1 MKILITGGAGFI
13 GTNLI
18 RKLLE
23 RGDIITVLDNL
34 QTGHLLNLE
43 QFGNKV
49 KFIKHDVIEPL
60 PNLGSFDIIYNLAC
74 PASPPLYQKDPLHTF
89 KTSVWGAFHVAE
101 YALHCGAHVV
111 QTSTSEIYG
120 DPLEHP
126 QTENYRGNTNTVGPR
141 SCYDE
146 GKRASETIF
155 RDFKEYKGLS
165 VSIAR
170 IFNTYGP
177 EMSPDDGRV
186 VSNFIVQSL
195 KGEGVTLY
203 GEGEQTRSLCYV
215 DDTVR
220 ALLLLADK
228 KIFGPV
234 NVGNPDEYTIKEIAE
249 IITKR
254 LSNTTAIKKMPL
266 PADDPKQRC
275 PDITRAKELL
285 GWEPTTNLE
294 EGLEKTIN
302 YFQKRLATG
311 FIHNK

>member
-1 MKILITGGAGFI
+1 MNILITGGAGFI

-18 RKLLE
+18 RVLLDK
-23 RGDIITVLDNL
+23 GDTITVLDNL
-34 QTGHLLNLE
+34 QTGSVLNLE
-43 QFGNKV
+43 KFGERI
-49 KFIKHDVIEPL
+49 KFIKHDVIEPI
-60 PNLGSFDIIYNLAC
+60 PELGSFDVIYNLAC

-89 KTSVWGAFHVAE
+89 KTSVWGAFHIAE
-101 YALHCGAHVV
+101 YALKCGAHVV

-146 GKRASETIF
+146 GKRAAETIF
-155 RDFKEYKGLS
+155 RDFKECKGLS

-186 VSNFIVQSL
+186 ISNFIVQSL
-195 KGEGVTLY
+195 KGEALTIY
-203 GEGEQTRSLCYV
+203 GEGKQTRSLCYV

-220 ALLLLADK
+220 GLMLLADK
-228 KIFGPV
+228 KVFGPV
-234 NVGNPDEYTIKEIAE
+234 NIGNPDEYTIKEIAE
-249 IITKR
+249 IIAER
-254 LSNTTAIKKMPL
+254 LCNGKEMKNVPL
-266 PADDPKQRC
+266 PIDDPKQRC

-285 GWEPTTNLE
+285 GWEPRISLTF
-294 EGLEKTIN
+294 GLDETIK
-302 YFQKRLATG
+302 YFQERMGK
-311 FIHNK
+311 K